1 MCVSFELMRENK
13 SCTSTYVFLHVQR
26 KVDFGWIDHSIIREL
41 SKWVLGF
48 NFRLERLKFTLQR
61 LVICPWQK
69 DNIFNHSWQ
78 YCLVY
83 FFVYSKFC
91 RHPTTL
97 ESGEVLWGLMKTQ
110 NKLEGIN
117 PVINIIEHNW
127 LYDHQGNAYMWLD
140 WLHRCHLI
148 IKRLHLELVNVLRLF
163 HFELSEFSAMKRP
176 IFSCLSLPS
185 DQ

>member
-1 MCVSFELMRENK
+1 M
-13 SCTSTYVFLHVQR
+13 
-26 KVDFGWIDHSIIREL
+26 
-41 SKWVLGF
+41 SKWVLSF
-48 NFRLERLKFTLQR
+48 NLRLERLKFTLQR
-61 LVICPWQK
+61 LVSAHDK
-69 DNIFNHSWQ
+69 KTTFFNHSWQ

-91 RHPTTL
+91 WHPTTL
-97 ESGEVLWGLMKTQ
+97 ESGEVLWGLMKNQ
-110 NKLEGIN
+110 KKLEGIN

-127 LYDHQGNAYMWLD
+127 LNDHQGNGYMWLD

-148 IKRLHLELVNVLRLF
+148 IKRLHLELVNVLRWF